1 MMSRPP
7 MLRPQAWR
15 RAAITGAMLGALFL
29 ATVSTPAS
37 ADATSH
43 EPHFYLALG
52 GSGSVGVQPTAAA
65 PRGRPTDAGYANDL
79 LVMERSRWTD
89 LRLIRLGCPGA
100 TTRTMLQG
108 GGRCAY
114 RTGSQL
120 AAAVASIRRQ
130 PSTVLVTLDLGFNN
144 VRRCLA
150 HQHVDEACVA
160 QAVAI
165 VHRQLT
171 QILTSLRAAGG
182 PGLQIVGVGHYDPYL
197 GDYLKGPAGRAFAV
211 HSLGVVTLLN
221 DALRSDYGAAGV
233 PMADVAA
240 SFDTADVGMTTLA
253 GVGSV
258 PEDVARVCALTWM
271 CAPAP
276 LGPNPH
282 ANDAGYRAIS
292 QAIAAVVPA
301 H

>member
-1 MMSRPP
+1 MP
-7 MLRPQAWR
+7 
-15 RAAITGAMLGALFL
+15 
-29 ATVSTPAS
+29 PAS
-37 ADATSH
+37 AVATTH
-43 EPHFYLALG
+43 ERHFYLALG

-65 PRGRPTDAGYANDL
+65 PHGRPTDAGYANDL
-79 LVMERSRWTD
+79 LDLERSRWTN
-89 LRLIRLGCPGA
+89 LRLIKLGCPGA
-100 TTRTMLQG
+100 TTLTMLAG

-114 RTGSQL
+114 RSGSQL
-120 AAAVASIRRQ
+120 TAAVAYLRRQ

-144 VRRCLA
+144 MRRCLN

-160 QAVAI
+160 RAIGI
-165 VHRQLT
+165 VHRQLSE
-171 QILTSLRAAGG
+171 ILTSLRAAGG
-182 PGLQIVGVGHYDPYL
+182 PGLEIVGLDHYDPYL
-197 GDYLKGPAGRAFAV
+197 GDYLKGRVGRAFALR
-211 HSLGVVTLLN
+211 SLGVVTLLN

-240 SFDTADVGMTTLA
+240 SFDTADTEMTTLA
-253 GVGSV
+253 KVGSV

-292 QAIAAVVPA
+292 RAVAAVVPG